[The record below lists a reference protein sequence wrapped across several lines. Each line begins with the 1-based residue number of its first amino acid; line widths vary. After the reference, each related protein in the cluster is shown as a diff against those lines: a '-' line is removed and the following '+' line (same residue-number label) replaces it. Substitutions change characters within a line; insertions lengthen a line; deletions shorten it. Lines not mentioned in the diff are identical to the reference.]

1 LGKFLSGKAK
11 SDSLILTEMTIL
23 VVESAS
29 DEKKADQLLGRYP
42 CLTAETGDEALK
54 LVESLDDVVHLGLVI
69 VDQDLADMSGIRL
82 FDKLGKALPDAQ
94 KILVHSKEDVDFLL
108 TAINQAHV
116 DYYLHQPYSPNEL
129 MLMADHAMASFEFHA
144 NREAQIKDLQDL
156 LSKAQADLKTRDEEL
171 VQAFELV
178 EEVSLTDP
186 LTGLRNRR
194 YLGQH
199 FDSDLSLVQ
208 RDYHDDPD
216 GNHDVLFLL
225 ISVDQFKA
233 VNDIYGHSAGDRLL
247 EGFTC
252 RLQEVFRGSD
262 VLVRWSTEEFLVVAR
277 FARRDGG
284 QLVAERLKQAVNA
297 KMFEVGR
304 GITLKKTCS
313 IGYAAYPFFA
323 HAPDELHWNRVVS
336 FADRSLQA
344 AKDSGGNCWVGIEPR
359 DGVDTNSAQ
368 RILSDPG
375 QATKSG
381 VATVFTSLDDAAQL
395 SWN

>member
-1 LGKFLSGKAK
+1 
-11 SDSLILTEMTIL
+11 M
-23 VVESAS
+23 VESPS
-29 DEKKADQLLGRYP
+29 DDQKADQLLGRYP
-42 CLTAETGDEALK
+42 CLTAETGEAALK
-54 LVESLDDVVHLGLVI
+54 LVASLDDVVHLGLVI
-69 VDQDLADMSGIRL
+69 VDQDLEEMSGIRL
-82 FDKLGKALPDAQ
+82 IEKLGKTLPDSQ
-94 KILVHSKEDVDFLL
+94 KILAHDKEDVDFLL

-116 DYYLHQPYSPNEL
+116 DYYLHQPHSPNEL
-129 MLMADHAMASFEFHA
+129 MLMADHAMASFEYHA
-144 NREAQIKDLQDL
+144 NREAQIKELQDL
-156 LSKAQADLKTRDEEL
+156 LSAAQADLKARDEEL
-171 VQAFELV
+171 VQAYELV
-178 EEVSLTDP
+178 EQVSLTDP

-199 FDSDLSLVQ
+199 FDSDLSLVR

-216 GNHDVLFLL
+216 GTHDVLFLL
-225 ISVDQFKA
+225 VSVDQFKA

-252 RLQEVFRGSD
+252 RLREVFRGSD

-284 QLVAERLKQAVNA
+284 QLIAERLRQAVNA
-297 KMFEVGR
+297 EMFEVGR

-323 HAPDELHWNRVVS
+323 HAPDDLHWNRVVS

-344 AKDSGGNCWVGIEPR
+344 AKASGGNCWVGIEPL
-359 DGVDTNSAQ
+359 DGVDSNSAQ
-368 RILSDPG
+368 RVLSDPG
-375 QATKSG
+375 QAMKAG
-381 VATVFTSLDDAAQL
+381 VATVFSSLDDVAEL